1 MSTENEGADI
11 SAPEAAPDVDAL
23 AAETPE
29 VTTEGAED
37 TSGEDTT
44 AATDAEAP
52 KPKPTAKDRID
63 ELTAKRR
70 EAEREAEY
78 WKAKALQAPTTP
90 APAPQ
95 AAPEEQE
102 PNPQDYEHGELDA
115 KFIRDHATFHATKA
129 FEDRLAKLNSE
140 RSAQA
145 AQTAWQAKEQA
156 ALTKFPDYEDKV
168 ARGRWACSQDMATA
182 IKESD
187 VGPDLAYH
195 LASNPDEAQRI
206 ASLTPHSQIR
216 ELGKLE
222 AKLSAPTTPQPKLVS
237 SAPDPIPSVRG
248 SGGRFEAAPDTGD
261 FAAFERLADKTLGS

>member
-1 MSTENEGADI
+1 MTTETEGADL
-11 SAPEAAPDVDAL
+11 SATEDAPLIETTDANAPD
-23 AAETPE
+23 
-29 VTTEGAED
+29 TTDGED
-37 TSGEDTT
+37 TSGEDAT
-44 AATDAEAP
+44 AATDEQAP

-90 APAPQ
+90 ATAPQ

-115 KFIRDHATFHATKA
+115 GFIRDHATFHATKA
-129 FEDRLAKLNSE
+129 FEARLEKLNQE

-156 ALTKFPDYEDKV
+156 ALTRLPDYEDKV
-168 ARGRWACSQDMATA
+168 SRGQWACSQDMATA

-195 LASNPDEAQRI
+195 LASNPDEARRI
-206 ASLTPHSQIR
+206 AALSPHSQIR
-216 ELGKLE
+216 EIGRLE
-222 AKLSAPTTPQPKLVS
+222 AQLTPASRPQAKVVTD
-237 SAPDPIPSVRG
+237 APDPSPALKGLGMTTNRPDDRQSMADWLATRNRQL
-248 SGGRFEAAPDTGD
+248 GR
-261 FAAFERLADKTLGS
+261 